1 MKKKLKVLI
10 LIDWFLPGNKAGG
23 PVKSIYS
30 LVKSLSHQI
39 DFYVVTFN
47 TDILSEK
54 QYNVQANCWT
64 KCNGIDIYYFSHK
77 NFSFR
82 SLVKVLHSVNPDI
95 LYINSFWSYRCSILP
110 LVLKKIRKINYPII
124 LSPRGMLISGALE
137 IKSFKKKIFL
147 WLSKILGLHHSIIFH
162 STSIEEFN
170 SIKRLFPH
178 QKIFNIPNLSYIQYD
193 YQSITKSIGQL
204 RLFFLSRISPIKNLD
219 FAIKILNTLSLTS
232 DQKIEM
238 DIYGNNEDKEYFKY
252 CKDLMKN
259 LPENIIVKYKGTLS
273 FEEVGKVI
281 PQYHALFLPTKNE
294 NFGHSIV
301 ETMMCERP
309 VLISDQTPWNDVE
322 QYQAGFA
329 LPLNEDLFKDKI
341 IQLLQLNNKDFQTMC
356 KNARNYIQ
364 QKLDTQKII
373 SEYIKMFEYAAQQ
386 KS

>member
-30 LVKSLSHQI
+30 LVKSLSQYI
-39 DFYVVTFN
+39 DFYIITFN

-64 KCNGIDIYYFSHK
+64 KYNDINVFYFTHK
-77 NFSFR
+77 NFSFS
-82 SLVKVLHSVNPDI
+82 SLVKVLRSVNPDV

-124 LSPRGMLISGALE
+124 LSPRGMLVSGALAV
-137 IKSFKKKIFL
+137 KSFKKKIFL
-147 WLSKILGLHHSIIFH
+147 WLSKVLGLHRSIIFH

-170 SIKRLFPH
+170 SIKRLFQH
-178 QKIFNIPNLSYIQYD
+178 QKIFNIPNLSYIQCD
-193 YQSITKSIGQL
+193 YQHITKSVGQL
-204 RLFFLSRISPIKNLD
+204 KLFFLSRISPIKNLD
-219 FAIKILNTLSLTS
+219 FAIKILSTLSLTS
-232 DQKIEM
+232 EQKIEL

-259 LPENIIVKYKGTLS
+259 LPENIIVKYKGTLN
-273 FEEVGKVI
+273 FEEVGTVI
-281 PQYHALFLPTKNE
+281 PKYHALFLPTKNE

-309 VLISDQTPWNDVE
+309 VLISDQTPWNDIE

-341 IQLLQLNNKDFQTMC
+341 IHLLQMNNEEFQAMC